1 MKHNFAVIVNNIEDK
16 YVRIFKT
23 YEEAYEFVVRDSETE
38 KKEQESL
45 GREVELTDF
54 FEKRDYLKMRITSPY
69 EEDYQYS
76 WSIVDIR

>member
-1 MKHNFAVIVNNIEDK
+1 MECNFAVIVNNVEDR

-23 YEEAYEFVVRDSETE
+23 YEEAYEFVVQDSEAE
-38 KKEQESL
+38 KKEQESM

-54 FEKRDYLKMRITSPY
+54 FELRDYLKMRIISPFQ
-69 EEDYQYS
+69 EDYQYS